1 MDEQKTVDINDFK
14 KEQAKRKLK
23 DGFDKYIIRPAKA
36 LGNWAVENPALAIG
50 AATAMIPLANKVIR
64 FKQYQAED
72 RRRATDYYDPRN
84 GRHVYV
90 RRPLKRSEQIEVDRR
105 YDAGESYTRIFDDM
119 RLLK

>member
-14 KEQAKRKLK
+14 KEQAKRKLN
-23 DGFDKYIIRPAKA
+23 DWLDKYIIRPAKA
-36 LGNWAVENPALAIG
+36 LVNWAVENPALAIG

-90 RRPLKRSEQIEVDRR
+90 RRPLNRSEQIEVDRR
-105 YDAGESYTRIFDDM
+105 YDAGESYTKIFDDM